1 MDIESWLEEYL
12 IKHYYDYLMRMSLN
26 LETYKTCLQS
36 NGEKERTG
44 TRNTTSGPLNLNTNP
59 S

>member
-26 LETYKTCLQS
+26 LETYKTCLQA
-36 NGEKERTG
+36 NEKESG
-44 TRNTTSGPLNLNTNP
+44 TTKNTTSNGVLNTAGI
-59 S
+59 